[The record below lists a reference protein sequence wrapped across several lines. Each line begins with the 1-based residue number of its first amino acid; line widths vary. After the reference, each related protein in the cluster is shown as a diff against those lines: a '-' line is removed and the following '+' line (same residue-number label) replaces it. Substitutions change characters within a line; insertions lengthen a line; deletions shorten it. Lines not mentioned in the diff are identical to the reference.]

1 MSDQSSIEQNEIN
14 NSVENHN
21 VVTKNNQIV
30 VDQNLTSELSITQEN
45 ERFEQS
51 NRILS
56 SNTDFQKLEDPSNW
70 SKINNKLPITTLV
83 EHRPVQKKDI
93 SYPRNSEGRKFSN
106 IYYKREWWINRSR
119 LASLFCL
126 KLLNFLPHKICR
138 YGYSSDKLPTK

>member
-51 NRILS
+51 NTILS

-93 SYPRNSEGRKFSN
+93 SYPRNSEVRKFSN
-106 IYYKREWWINRSR
+106 IYYKREW
-119 LASLFCL
+119 
-126 KLLNFLPHKICR
+126 
-138 YGYSSDKLPTK
+138 